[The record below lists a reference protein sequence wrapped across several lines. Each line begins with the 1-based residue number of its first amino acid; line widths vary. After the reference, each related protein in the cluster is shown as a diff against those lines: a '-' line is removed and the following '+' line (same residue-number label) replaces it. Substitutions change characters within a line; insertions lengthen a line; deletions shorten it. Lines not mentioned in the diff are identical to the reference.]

1 MFHKMNQEKYA
12 LAIKELLET
21 PCTAHHIAEATEVH
35 TVTAQNLMRT
45 FLRHKIV
52 HVSAWDPDS
61 RGRDVTPV
69 YSVGPG
75 KNAKRRK
82 KTAAERQQ
90 QHRNKKKMAA
100 IVALRPQIIPDYI
113 PEIV

>member
-1 MFHKMNQEKYA
+1 MFNKMNQEKYA

-21 PCTAHHIAEATEVH
+21 PCTAHDIAEVTGVH
-35 TVTAQNLMRT
+35 IVTAQNLMRT

-61 RGRDVTPV
+61 LGRDVTPV
-69 YSVGPG
+69 YTLGPG
-75 KNAKRRK
+75 RNAKRRK

-90 QHRNKKKMAA
+90 RHRDKKRMAA
-100 IVALRPQIIPDYI
+100 MVSLRPLVTPDYI
-113 PEIV
+113 PEII

>member
-1 MFHKMNQEKYA
+1 MQEKMNQEKYA

-21 PCTAHHIAEATEVH
+21 PCTAHDIAEVTGVH
-35 TVTAQNLMRT
+35 TVTAQNLMRA

-52 HVSAWDPDS
+52 HISAWDTDS

-69 YSVGPG
+69 YSLGPG
-75 KNAKRRK
+75 RDAKRRK
-82 KTAAERQQ
+82 KSAAERQRQ
-90 QHRNKKKMAA
+90 SREKKKMAA
-100 IVALRPQIIPDYI
+100 IVSLRPQAIPDYI